1 MIGHQLAIN
10 QTQGWEIMKYGQLL
24 IIAALTLVLGA
35 CDQNKVDLTS
45 EKDKL
50 SYAIGFQVGQ
60 NLKAQKMDINPNA
73 IAAAITDVLADK
85 ESKLTH
91 EEMQTVMMNLQKQ
104 KMESRKTQ
112 SEESKKAGEAYLAE
126 NKKKKG
132 VKVTKSGLQYKV
144 VEKGK
149 GKKPTDKDTVVVHY
163 RGTLID
169 GTEFDSSYKRNQPAT
184 FKLGQVIKGWQE
196 ALKLMKP
203 GGKMH
208 VAIPSDLGYG
218 ERGAGANIGP
228 NSTLIFEINL
238 VEIKK

>member
-1 MIGHQLAIN
+1 
-10 QTQGWEIMKYGQLL
+10 MKYGQLFL
-24 IIAALTLVLGA
+24 IAALTLVLGA
-35 CDQNKVDLTS
+35 CDQNKVDLSS

-50 SYAIGFQVGQ
+50 SYSIGFQVGQ

-73 IAAAITDVLADK
+73 IAAAIADVMADK
-85 ESKLTH
+85 ESRLTH
-91 EEMQTVMMNLQKQ
+91 EQMQTVMMNLQKQ
-104 KMESRKTQ
+104 KMEARKAQ
-112 SEESKKAGEAYLAE
+112 AEDSKKAGEAFLAE

-149 GKKPTDKDTVVVHY
+149 GKNPTDKDTVVVHY

-218 ERGAGANIGP
+218 ERGAGANR
-228 NSTLIFEINL
+228 
-238 VEIKK
+238 

>member
-1 MIGHQLAIN
+1 
-10 QTQGWEIMKYGQLL
+10 MKYGQLFL
-24 IIAALTLVLGA
+24 IAALTLVLGA
-35 CDQNKVDLTS
+35 CDQNKVDLSS

-50 SYAIGFQVGQ
+50 SYSIGFQVGQ

-73 IAAAITDVLADK
+73 IAAAIADVMADK
-85 ESKLTH
+85 ESRLTH
-91 EEMQTVMMNLQKQ
+91 EQMQTVMMNLQKQ
-104 KMESRKTQ
+104 KMEARKAQ
-112 SEESKKAGEAYLAE
+112 AGESKKAGEAFLAE

-149 GKKPTDKDTVVVHY
+149 GKNPTDKDTVVVHY

>member
-1 MIGHQLAIN
+1 
-10 QTQGWEIMKYGQLL
+10 MKYGQLFF
-24 IIAALTLVLGA
+24 IAALTLVLSA

-73 IAAAITDVLADK
+73 IAAAISDVMADK

-91 EEMQTVMMNLQKQ
+91 EQMQTVMMNLQKQ
-104 KMESRKTQ
+104 KMEARKAQ
-112 SEESKKAGEAYLAE
+112 AEDSKKAGEAFLAE

-144 VEKGK
+144 IEKGK
-149 GKKPTDKDTVVVHY
+149 GKNPTDKDTVVVHY

>member
-1 MIGHQLAIN
+1 
-10 QTQGWEIMKYGQLL
+10 MKYGQLFL
-24 IIAALTLVLGA
+24 IAALTLVLGA
-35 CDQNKVDLTS
+35 CDQNKVDLSS

-50 SYAIGFQVGQ
+50 SYSIGFQVGQ

-73 IAAAITDVLADK
+73 IAAAIADVMADK
-85 ESKLTH
+85 ESRLTH
-91 EEMQTVMMNLQKQ
+91 EQMQTVMMNLQKQ
-104 KMESRKTQ
+104 KMEARKAQ
-112 SEESKKAGEAYLAE
+112 AEDSKKAGEAFLAE

-149 GKKPTDKDTVVVHY
+149 GKNPTDKDTVVVHY

-228 NSTLIFEINL
+228 NSALIFEINL

>member
-1 MIGHQLAIN
+1 
-10 QTQGWEIMKYGQLL
+10 MKYGQLFFV
-24 IIAALTLVLGA
+24 AALTLVLSA

-73 IAAAITDVLADK
+73 IAAAISDVMADK

-91 EEMQTVMMNLQKQ
+91 EQMQTVMMNLQKQ
-104 KMESRKTQ
+104 KMEARKAQ
-112 SEESKKAGEAYLAE
+112 AEDSKKAGEAFLAE

-144 VEKGK
+144 IEKGK
-149 GKKPTDKDTVVVHY
+149 GKNPTDKDTVVVHY

>member
-1 MIGHQLAIN
+1 
-10 QTQGWEIMKYGQLL
+10 MKYGQLL
-24 IIAALTLVLGA
+24 LIAALTLVLGA
-35 CDQNKVDLTS
+35 CDQNKVDLSS

-73 IAAAITDVLADK
+73 VAAAIADVMTDK

-91 EEMQTVMMNLQKQ
+91 EQMQTVMMNLQKQ
-104 KMESRKTQ
+104 KMEARKVQ
-112 SEESKKAGEAYLAE
+112 AEDSKKAGEAFLAE

-149 GKKPTDKDTVVVHY
+149 GKNPTDKDTVVVHY

-169 GTEFDSSYKRNQPAT
+169 GTEFDSSYKRDQPAT

-238 VEIKK
+238 VDIKK